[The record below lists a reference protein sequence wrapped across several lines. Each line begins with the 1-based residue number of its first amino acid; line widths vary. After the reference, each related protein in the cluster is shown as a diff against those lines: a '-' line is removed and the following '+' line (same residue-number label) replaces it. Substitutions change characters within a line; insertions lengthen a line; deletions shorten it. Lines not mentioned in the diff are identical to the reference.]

1 MNIRGVN
8 MDRIIELLNYIFLGM
23 VQGITEILPISSS
36 GHLVLFQHILGV
48 NLPGLGFEMF
58 TNMASLLAMILFFRK
73 DILTLIKDNLAFIF
87 KKDKTK
93 KSAFEYALKLLIAVI
108 PIGIIGLL
116 FKNELAQFK
125 TLLSVGI
132 ALMIT
137 GLFLLYIYRFRNETS
152 NDDEISFK
160 DALSI
165 GLFQAIAVFPG
176 VSRSGSTIIGGL
188 FRRVPLKKLLKFS
201 FLCYIIVSIP
211 TSFLAIIEI
220 SDTAVEID
228 LIGYFL
234 AFIST
239 FIFTY
244 FAAKLILKKLQIKHL
259 IYFASY
265 VITVGLIAVVSY
277 FLI

>member
-1 MNIRGVN
+1 